1 MVQAAV
7 TKTTVSSDSTP
18 TNYKAMAMVTTLFF
32 MWGFLTS
39 LNDILVPHLKSI
51 FELNYARVMLINSA
65 FFGAYFIFAIPSG
78 KLIEKIG
85 YKKSMV
91 VGLLIMALG
100 ALLFVPAADV
110 PSFELFLAA
119 LIVLA
124 AGVTALQV
132 AANPYVT
139 VLGPARTAS
148 SRLNLTQAFNS
159 LGTTI
164 APYVGG
170 LLILAAAPLSS
181 SELQKLSTS
190 ALLAYKQHEAS
201 SVKLPYV
208 GIALALTLLA
218 LAIAMFNLPKIEA
231 TREFRPMGETDAAAK
246 GLWKRRQL
254 VLGALGI
261 FLYVGAEV
269 SIGSFLINYFTQ
281 PEIGN
286 LTVKAAAGL
295 VSLYWLGAMIGRFIG
310 AAGLQKL
317 PTRAV
322 LGMVAVVACVLVVI
336 SMLSTGWL
344 AMGAIILVGLFNSVM
359 FPSIFA
365 LGVEGLG
372 PLTAKGSGLLVQ
384 AIVGGAII
392 PLAEGALADRIGI
405 HHAFILPALCYIYIA
420 YYGFKGSV
428 HKTEPEAAAAS

>member
-7 TKTTVSSDSTP
+7 TKTSVSSSDHPS
-18 TNYKAMAMVTTLFF
+18 NYRAMAMVTTLFF
-32 MWGFLTS
+32 VWGFLTA

-51 FELNYARVMLINSA
+51 FELTYARVMLIQSA
-65 FFGAYFIFAIPSG
+65 FFGAYFVFAIPSAMV
-78 KLIEKIG
+78 IEKIG
-85 YKKSMV
+85 YKKTMV
-91 VGLLIMALG
+91 VGLLVMAVG
-100 ALLFVPAADV
+100 ALLFVPAANV

-124 AGVTALQV
+124 TGVTALQV

-139 VLGPARTAS
+139 VLGPSRTAS

-170 LLILAAAPLSS
+170 ILILAAAPLSS
-181 SELQKLSTS
+181 SQLQRLSGP
-190 ALLAYKQHEAS
+190 ALLAYHQQEAS
-201 SVKLPYV
+201 TVKVPYI
-208 GIALALTLLA
+208 GIALALTVLA
-218 LAIAMFNLPKIEA
+218 LAIAMFNLPKIET
-231 TREFRPMGETDAAAK
+231 TREFRPMGDTDTAARD
-246 GLWKRRQL
+246 LWKQRQL

-286 LTVKAAAGL
+286 MSVKTAAGL

-322 LGMVAVVACVLVVI
+322 LGTVAVVACILVVT

-344 AMGAIILVGLFNSVM
+344 AMGTIICVGLFNSVM

-392 PLAEGALADRIGI
+392 PLAEGALADHIGI

-420 YYGFKGSV
+420 YYGYRGSV
-428 HKTEPEAAAAS
+428 HKELPSPAPAS

>member
-7 TKTTVSSDSTP
+7 TKTSVSSDHPS
-18 TNYKAMAMVTTLFF
+18 NYRAMAMVTTLFF
-32 MWGFLTS
+32 MWGFLTA

-51 FELNYARVMLINSA
+51 FELNYTRVMLINSA
-65 FFGAYFIFAIPSG
+65 FFGSYFVFAIPAG
-78 KLIEKIG
+78 KLIEIIG
-85 YKKSMV
+85 YKKTMV
-91 VGLLIMALG
+91 VGLLIMAVG
-100 ALLFVPAADV
+100 ALLFVPAANV

-170 LLILAAAPLSS
+170 LLILAAAPMSSTQLQQLSAP
-181 SELQKLSTS
+181 
-190 ALLAYKQHEAS
+190 ALLAYRQHEAS
-201 SVKLPYV
+201 SVKIPYV
-208 GIALALTLLA
+208 FIAIALTALA
-218 LAIAMFNLPKIEA
+218 LAIAMFNLPKIEQ
-231 TREFRPMGETDAAAK
+231 TREFRPMGETDAAARD
-246 GLWKRRQL
+246 LWKQRQL
-254 VLGALGI
+254 VLGTLGI

-269 SIGSFLINYFTQ
+269 AIGSFLINYFTQ
-281 PEIGN
+281 PEIGHM
-286 LTVKAAAGL
+286 TVKAAAAL

-310 AAGLQKL
+310 SAVLQKL

-322 LGMVAVVACVLVVI
+322 LGTVAVIACLLVVT
-336 SMLSTGWL
+336 SMLTTGWT
-344 AMGAIILVGLFNSVM
+344 AMVTIILVGLFNSVM
-359 FPSIFA
+359 FPSIFS
-365 LGVEGLG
+365 LGIEGLG
-372 PLTAKGSGLLVQ
+372 PLTGKGSGLLVM

-392 PLAEGALADRIGI
+392 PVAEGALADRIGI

-420 YYGFKGSV
+420 FYGYRGSIQ
-428 HKTEPEAAAAS
+428 KTSLPPLTAN